1 MLLIFALCLEEHT
14 DDRHHREAAVC
25 QLGIELLRLLSR
37 ILGGQHLEA
46 EVTGVGRCAGLLGL
60 GDLAV
65 GHVQDDLTPTSLRH
79 LGDSSQA
86 IWDVSELQASG
97 WAQVTGEL
105 SGDFRCDVSHGCKHG
120 NSSVLKFG
128 GTTALEVLHAAICRQ
143 SCWIPESHGGLH
155 SKLVLERSQRRGGV
169 VSPVAPGTAGE
180 AILCTR
186 QSYDML
192 HRNSKHQ
199 NANYKYLMQKNYV

>member
-1 MLLIFALCLEEHT
+1 MNLSRALCLEEHT

-37 ILGGQHLEA
+37 IRGGQHLEA
-46 EVTGVGRCAGLLGL
+46 EVTGVGRRAGLLRL

-79 LGDSSQA
+79 LGDSRQA
-86 IWDVSELQASG
+86 IRDVSELQASG
-97 WAQVTGEL
+97 WAQVSREL
-105 SGDFRCDVSHGCKHG
+105 SGDFRRDVSHSCKHG

-128 GTTALEVLHAAICRQ
+128 GTTTIEVLHAAICRQ
-143 SCWIPESHGGLH
+143 SGWIPESHGGLH

-169 VSPVAPGTAGE
+169 VSPVSPGAASE

-186 QSYDML
+186 RCYDML
-192 HRNSKHQ
+192 HLNNKIQQTSNCKLRVF
-199 NANYKYLMQKNYV
+199 AG